1 MFILR
6 LLNFGAN
13 FNLICCC
20 IFELEMQR
28 RNEAAHSVN
37 INENFRAS
45 QLETTDMK
53 SSYTVS

>member
-6 LLNFGAN
+6 LLNFGEN

-20 IFELEMQR
+20 TFDLEMQR
-28 RNEAAHSVN
+28 RTKAAHFCQ
-37 INENFRAS
+37 NFSAS

-53 SSYTVS
+53 SSYTVR